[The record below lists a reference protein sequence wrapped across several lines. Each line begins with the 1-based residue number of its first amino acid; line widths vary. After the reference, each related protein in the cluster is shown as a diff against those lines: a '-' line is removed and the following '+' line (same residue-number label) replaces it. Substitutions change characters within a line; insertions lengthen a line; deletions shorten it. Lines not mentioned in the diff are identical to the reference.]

1 MKTTADQRGPEPTRD
16 EVFAFVDAHPSI
28 QPGAVVRH
36 FTDQGRPIE
45 GSKVRVWLSRR
56 ANGKIPIPATPAVAA
71 DSAGSKDAGKWGEVL
86 DTPPAAEGRAR
97 AMPAGKIPAALLTES
112 ARTKLRLAVEQQ
124 LDFLSD
130 PDTINDQKARAD
142 AARALQT
149 LLAGTPDI
157 LTFDERTNGRV
168 DDGGTAARE
177 DAARRVRAALDPNS
191 SEQPSDGG

>member
-1 MKTTADQRGPEPTRD
+1 MEQNQAGYKRAAAHFGLSPNTVKTWQRVARDAPEVTP
-16 EVFAFVDAHPSI
+16 EVVKPLDHSTPVVEEEGRGKGGDAPKPPAESR
-28 QPGAVVRH
+28 A
-36 FTDQGRPIE
+36 RP
-45 GSKVRVWLSRR
+45 
-56 ANGKIPIPATPAVAA
+56 
-71 DSAGSKDAGKWGEVL
+71 SAG
-86 DTPPAAEGRAR
+86 PR
-97 AMPAGKIPAALLTES
+97 IPAALLSES
-112 ARTKLRLAVEQQ
+112 ARSKLRTAVEQQ

-130 PDTINDQKARAD
+130 PDTISDQKGRAD

-191 SEQPSDGG
+191 SDRPGDGR

>member
-1 MKTTADQRGPEPTRD
+1 VKTTADQRGPEPTRD

-36 FTDQGRPIE
+36 FADQGRPIE

-56 ANGKIPIPATPAVAA
+56 ATGKIPIPPTPATPTVAA
-71 DSAGSKDAGKWGEVL
+71 DSVGSKGVGKWGEVL
-86 DTPPAAEGRAR
+86 AAPPAAEGRAR
-97 AMPAGKIPAALLTES
+97 ALVAADFPAED
-112 ARTKLRLAVEQQ
+112 RNKLRGAVRRLLHN
-124 LDFLSD
+124 LDSEEYAAD
-130 PDTINDQKARAD
+130 PKKAD
-142 AARALQT
+142 AASRALMN
-149 LLAGTPDI
+149 LLKSCPDI

-191 SEQPSDGG
+191 REQSSDG